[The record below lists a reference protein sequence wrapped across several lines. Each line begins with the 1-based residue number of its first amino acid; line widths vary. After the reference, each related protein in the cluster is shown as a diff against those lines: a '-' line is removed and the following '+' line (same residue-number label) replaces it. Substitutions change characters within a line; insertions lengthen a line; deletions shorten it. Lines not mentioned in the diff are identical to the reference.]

1 MTGSR
6 DSRAKGHTWA
16 NRYALASIYRYID
29 IDMDFEADFDI
40 DIETH
45 PFSIYRYIDGKAWQ
59 PLQPKNLCRY
69 VLLSLNIY
77 QQAVF

>member
-1 MTGSR
+1 
-6 DSRAKGHTWA
+6 
-16 NRYALASIYRYID
+16 
-29 IDMDFEADFDI
+29 MDFEADFDI

-45 PFSIYRYIDGKAWQ
+45 PFSIYRYIDEKAWQ

>member
-1 MTGSR
+1 VRNNPKKAPLAS
-6 DSRAKGHTWA
+6 HTWA

-45 PFSIYRYIDGKAWQ
+45 PFSIYRYIDEKAWQ
-59 PLQPKNLCRY
+59 PLL
-69 VLLSLNIY
+69 
-77 QQAVF
+77 